1 LENNLSF
8 FISNSLD
15 WLTAHLNFFA
25 LPSQEEDE
33 AAEEILIDR
42 QRKAFGELA
51 LACMLMSRYSQMK
64 ASPQFEKA
72 LDHIESQVRKPE
84 YSFNMVR
91 RLNLFPFYL
100 TVFAGLEE
108 CGRTFPEHRFAIQRV
123 LDFGHVAAIERTSW
137 GQIDLR
143 FFLDCGGFKHSIPDY
158 KLLYRVSSIY
168 GPAPI
173 PYLRDLDV
181 YALTHI
187 LFYMADFGRRDLR
200 PILAERFDRTRKE
213 VALLLGAYTY
223 EKDWDLVAELLICCL
238 SLDYRPSPLFELA
251 WQGLLISQ
259 EPDGKIPMK
268 LFDPQSRELADPR
281 TAAAYQFKNAY
292 HSTLVGLFAAMMELN
307 HGELR

>member
-1 LENNLSF
+1 LENNLGS

-15 WLTAHLNFFA
+15 WVIANLNFFT
-25 LPSQEEDE
+25 LPSREEDE

-42 QRKAFGELA
+42 QRKAFGELV
-51 LACMLMSRYSQMK
+51 LGCMLMSRYSK
-64 ASPQFEKA
+64 TRASPQFKKA
-72 LDHIESQVRKPE
+72 LDYIESQVRKPE

-100 TVFAGLEE
+100 TVLAGLEE
-108 CGRTFPEHRFAIQRV
+108 CGKTFPEHRFALQRV

-143 FFLDCGGFKHSIPDY
+143 YFLDYGGFKHSIPDY
-158 KLLYRVSSIY
+158 QLLYRVSSIY
-168 GPAPI
+168 GLAPI

-200 PILAERFDRTRKE
+200 PILAERFDRTREE
-213 VALLLGAYTY
+213 VALLLGTYTY
-223 EKDWDLVAELLICCL
+223 GKDWDLVAELLICCL
-238 SLDYRPSPLFELA
+238 CLDYRPSPLFGLA
-251 WQGLLISQ
+251 WQGLLTSQ

-268 LFDPQSRELADPR
+268 TLDPESRELADPR

-292 HSTLVGLFAAMMELN
+292 HSTLVGLFAAMMEFD
-307 HGELR
+307 HGEL